1 VSSEALA
8 GERSRPGGLG
18 LAALLR
24 PRIATLVVVET
35 AAAYLLEQP
44 AVFGPL
50 PWLLLGTLLVSAAGC
65 ALNHYLE
72 RDTDALMPRTADRPL
87 VTGAMSERAVLTFGF
102 AALVAGLA
110 VLWFGTNPLA
120 TGIEAGAAVLY
131 LAVYTPL
138 KRRTNTNTW
147 VGAIPGALPVLAGGA
162 AASGSVSTLALT
174 VFALIFLWQLPHFFA
189 IASMYREQYQSG
201 GLRMLSGDD
210 PQDALLRWQLPIMVM
225 SVLLVSVLP
234 ALLGPAGTL
243 YAVAAFAAGVVFL
256 WSAFRFRE
264 RADRAR
270 ARGVVLASVAYLPIV
285 LAALVVDVTVLGTK
299 DAQPA
304 QGPLIVTDWEQVD
317 DGTGL
322 PVLGELPD
330 FTLTDQDGRAFTRAE
345 MLGERWVVDFI
356 FSRCSAECVGMTES
370 LVALQQEDLPARY
383 LSVSVDANDS
393 PETLNG
399 YRDKWSGGDPRWTLI
414 GGEHDDVMSLSNE
427 GFKLYAGT
435 EPVEG
440 QVEGMPSL
448 FHSQRYALVDAA
460 GRVRGYYPH
469 DDAIAI
475 EQLRTDLRA
484 LAAVDG

>member
-1 VSSEALA
+1 MSSEALR
-8 GERSRPGGLG
+8 GEQAPPQGLG
-18 LAALLR
+18 LAGLVR
-24 PRIATLVVVET
+24 PRIAALVAVET
-35 AAAYLLEQP
+35 VAAFLLERP
-44 AVFGPL
+44 AAFGPL

-72 RDTDALMPRTADRPL
+72 RDTDALMERTASRPL
-87 VTGAMSERAVLTFGF
+87 VTGAMSERAVLTFGLG
-102 AALVAGLA
+102 ALVAGLV

-131 LAVYTPL
+131 LAIYTPL

-189 IASMYREQYQSG
+189 IASMYRDQYQSG

-210 PQDALLRWQLPIMVM
+210 PHDALLRWQLPIMVM

-234 ALLGPAGTL
+234 VLLGPAGTL
-243 YAVAAFAAGVVFL
+243 YAVAAFAAGLVFL
-256 WSAFRFRE
+256 WSAFRFRAQ
-264 RADRAR
+264 ADRDR

-285 LAALVVDVTVLGTK
+285 LAALVVDVTVLGTG
-299 DAQPA
+299 DSQPV
-304 QGPLIVTDWEQVD
+304 QGALIVTAWEQVD

-330 FTLTDQDGRAFTRAE
+330 FTLTDQDGRAFTRAD
-345 MLGERWVVDFI
+345 MAGERWVVDFI
-356 FSRCSAECVGMTES
+356 FSRCAAECVGMTES

-383 LSVSVDANDS
+383 LSVSVDGKDS
-393 PETLNG
+393 SDDLNA
-399 YRDKWSGGDPRWTLI
+399 YRDKWSAGDERWTLI
-414 GGEHDDVMSLSNE
+414 GGEHDDVMWLSNE

-435 EPVEG
+435 E

-448 FHSQRYALVDAA
+448 FHSQRYALVDSA

-469 DDAIAI
+469 DDAVAI

-484 LAAVDG
+484 LDAADG